1 VNFFDAQD
9 QARRSTRRLV
19 LAYVVATIAIVA
31 GVTFIVGLALSL
43 TTGTSPQ
50 QRLPVLMATAVITTL
65 FIVGSTLYKTSRL
78 SSGGGRVAT
87 DLGGTLVPTS
97 VQDPLRRRLRNVVE
111 EMAIAS
117 GVPVP
122 EIYVLEEE
130 QGINAFAAGFS
141 PSDAAIAVTRGTLE
155 ILDRDELQGVI
166 AHEFSHIL
174 NGDMKLNIRLMGV
187 LFGIMSLGLVG
198 RLALRGSYQS
208 SGMFSRRNRVHPAVL
223 GVGLGLTILGAIG
236 VFFARLIKA
245 SVSRQREFLADAS
258 AVQFTRQ
265 TEGIAGALK
274 KIGGYG
280 AGSRINAADPE
291 EVSHMLFGSG
301 SKLKGLFATHPPLND
316 RIQALD
322 PSFREGDYP
331 RVDQQRR
338 HVVVDSDVDADRT
351 TSSLAGD
358 ITTAIASGGTKVLSD
373 SIAETVGQ
381 PQNEHV
387 EFARGLRRS
396 IPETLYNAAH
406 SSDFAFLLAVSL
418 VLDHSGKVTEKQF
431 ALVRE
436 QLGAQRAQLVRTY
449 FDELSTVGAEYR
461 LPLLE
466 ILFPALKLRPA
477 QELSYLESLT
487 TRLMNIDGEIEL
499 FEFCFYRV
507 MMSNIDRAKDPTGKH
522 GAKRGH
528 RRELQ
533 SAAVELLRV
542 LADYGH
548 KTDPD
553 RVMAFRSGIK
563 TLGAWASGS
572 EFRSDRSNTATVL
585 GNALDTL
592 TGLNS
597 KGQDSLL
604 RAVSAT
610 AAHDGKLSVSEAE
623 LVRAVCATLNY
634 PLPPILVH
642 R

>member
-1 VNFFDAQD
+1 MNFFDAQD
-9 QARRSTRRLV
+9 QARRTTRRLV
-19 LAYVVATIAIVA
+19 LAYIVATIAIVA
-31 GVTFIVGLALSL
+31 GVTLIVGFALSL

-50 QRLPVLMATAVITTL
+50 QRMPILVATAVLTTL

-78 SSGGGRVAT
+78 SSGGGRVAA

-111 EMAIAS
+111 EMSIAS

-155 ILDRDELQGVI
+155 TLDRDELQGVI

-187 LFGIMSLGLVG
+187 LFGIMSIGLVG
-198 RLALRGSYQS
+198 RMALRGSYR
-208 SGMFSRRNRVHPAVL
+208 SGLFSRRNRVHPAVI

-245 SVSRQREFLADAS
+245 SVSRQREYLADAS

-265 TEGIAGALK
+265 AEGIAGALK
-274 KIGGYG
+274 KIGGYS

-291 EVSHMLFGSG
+291 EVSHMLFGTG
-301 SKLKGLFATHPPLND
+301 SNLMGLFATHPPLGD
-316 RIQALD
+316 RIRALE
-322 PSFREGDYP
+322 PSFKEGNYP
-331 RVDQQRR
+331 RVDQRR
-338 HVVVDSDVDADRT
+338 RRVVVDSDIDAGGQ
-351 TSSLAGD
+351 TSSFIGD
-358 ITTAIASGGTKVLSD
+358 VSTAIASGGTKVLAD

-387 EFARGLRRS
+387 EFARDLRRS
-396 IPETLYNAAH
+396 IPETLYSAAH
-406 SSDFAFLLAVSL
+406 SADFAFLLAVSL
-418 VLDHSGKVTEKQF
+418 VLDHSGKVTDQQF

-436 QLGAQRAQLVRTY
+436 QLGEQRAQLVKTY

-466 ILFPALKLRPA
+466 ILFPALKLRPV
-477 QELSYLESLT
+477 QELSYLETLT

-507 MMSNIDRAKDPTGKH
+507 MMSNIDRAKDPTGTQR
-522 GAKRGH
+522 AKRRH

-533 SAAVELLRV
+533 AAAVALLQV

-548 KTDPD
+548 RTDSE
-553 RVMAFRSGIK
+553 RVAAFRAGIE
-563 TLGAWASGS
+563 TLGPWAHDT
-572 EFRSDRSNTATVL
+572 EFKSDRSNTAALL
-585 GNALDTL
+585 GDSLDAL

-610 AAHDGKLSVSEAE
+610 AAHDGKLSISEAE